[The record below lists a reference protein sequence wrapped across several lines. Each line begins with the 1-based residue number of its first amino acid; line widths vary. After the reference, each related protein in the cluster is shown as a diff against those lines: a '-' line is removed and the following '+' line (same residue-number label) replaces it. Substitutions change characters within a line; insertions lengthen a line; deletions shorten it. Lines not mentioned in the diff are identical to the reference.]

1 MSQLMRQ
8 RETLFILVV
17 PRIKE
22 DCALAPIS
30 NKTSMQTAIT
40 PTNVIIEPDTLCP
53 VKHIFHAQSSNGIKL
68 ERQGQGNCHFDITR
82 VAGRCSYQRPE
93 LLSRILNEN
102 STIHQMVLPRL
113 YEPLQT
119 PRSRGRLAVQARSH
133 PASCSKL
140 PWTRRPGSASPVA
153 SSRHGCRRQ
162 YARHLRESGELD
174 VDAHTAQAGLALL

>member
-1 MSQLMRQ
+1 MRQ

-17 PRIKE
+17 PRIKK

-30 NKTSMQTAIT
+30 NKTPMQTAIT
-40 PTNVIIEPDTLCP
+40 PTNVTIEPDTLCP

-68 ERQGQGNCHFDITR
+68 ERQGQGNCRFDITR

-93 LLSRILNEN
+93 LLSSILNEN

-119 PRSRGRLAVQARSH
+119 PRNRGQRAV
-133 PASCSKL
+133 
-140 PWTRRPGSASPVA
+140 
-153 SSRHGCRRQ
+153 
-162 YARHLRESGELD
+162 
-174 VDAHTAQAGLALL
+174 